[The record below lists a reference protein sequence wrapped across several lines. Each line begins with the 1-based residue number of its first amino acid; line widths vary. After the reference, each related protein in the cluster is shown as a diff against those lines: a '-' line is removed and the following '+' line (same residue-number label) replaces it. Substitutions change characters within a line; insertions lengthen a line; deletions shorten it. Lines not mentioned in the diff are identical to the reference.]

1 MGEQSGDKSEEPTP
15 HRLKEA
21 REKGQVIKSKE
32 ITTAF
37 LLMLSYVVL
46 RFIGGF
52 VWEELSGMVRAIYNL
67 IPNIQDFGYGFV
79 AAALMIALRAFA
91 LILAPLFGAVFVAA
105 ILIES
110 LQTQGAASI
119 DPLSPKLERINPI
132 EGFKRMFSMQGL
144 FELIKS
150 LLKIIIVF
158 WIAWS
163 TASKDLPF
171 VIGLINAHP
180 WEALAVGGSIAFNV
194 AIRVSLFYLF
204 IAILDYMYKR
214 WEFMKN
220 LRMTKQE
227 IKEEYKRLEGDP
239 HVKQRMRDLQRAM
252 SSNRMMSS
260 VPQADVVV
268 TNPTH
273 LAVAIHYQAAKMKA
287 PKLLAKGRFELA
299 EQIKMIAEKND
310 IPIVENEE
318 LARAIYRSAK
328 VGEELPN
335 DMYQAVAEVL
345 AFVYKL
351 KKDRT
356 KRRKEWL
363 GPLKGV
369 RSDLQPSVRR

>member
-1 MGEQSGDKSEEPTP
+1 MGEQAGDKTEEPTP

-21 REKGQVIKSKE
+21 REKGQVVKSKE
-32 ITTAF
+32 VTTAF

-46 RFIGGF
+46 RFVGGTI
-52 VWEELSGMVRAIYNL
+52 WTELSGMVRAIYDL
-67 IPNIQDFGYGFV
+67 IPNISDFGYGFV

-91 LILAPLFGAVFVAA
+91 LILAPLFGAVFIAA
-105 ILIES
+105 VLIEG
-110 LQTQGAASI
+110 LQTQGAASV

-132 EGFKRMFSMQGL
+132 EGFKRMFGLQGL
-144 FELIKS
+144 FELVKS
-150 LLKIIIVF
+150 LLKIAVVF

-180 WEALAVGGSIAFNV
+180 WEAMAVGGSIAFNV
-194 AIRVSLFYLF
+194 AIRVSLFYIF
-204 IAILDYMYKR
+204 VAILDYMYRR

-220 LRMTKQE
+220 MRMTKQE

-252 SSNRMMSS
+252 ANNRMMSS

-268 TNPTH
+268 TNPIH
-273 LAVAIHYQAAKMKA
+273 LAVAISYQAQKMKA

-299 EQIKMIAEKND
+299 EQIKMIAENNQV
-310 IPIVENEE
+310 PIVENEE
-318 LARAIYRSAK
+318 LARAIYRSVK
-328 VGEELPN
+328 VGEEIPN
-335 DMYQAVAEVL
+335 ELYQAVAEIL

-351 KKDRT
+351 KKDRV
-356 KRRKEWL
+356 KRRNEWL
-363 GPLKGV
+363 GPLKGL
-369 RSDLQPSVRR
+369 RNDIQPSVRR

>member
-21 REKGQVIKSKE
+21 REKGQVVKSKE
-32 ITTAF
+32 VTTAF
-37 LLMLSYVVL
+37 LLILSYVVL

-52 VWEELSGMVRAIYNL
+52 AWEELSNMVRAIYSL

-91 LILAPLFGAVFVAA
+91 LILTPLLGAVFLAA
-105 ILIES
+105 VLVEA
-110 LQTQGAASI
+110 LQTQGVSSI

-132 EGFKRMFSMQGL
+132 EGFKRMFSMQGI

-158 WIAWS
+158 WITW
-163 TASKDLPF
+163 TAISRELPF

-194 AIRVSLFYLF
+194 ALRVSIFYLF
-204 IAILDYMYKR
+204 IAVLDYLYKR
-214 WEFMKN
+214 FEFMKN

-239 HVKQRMRDLQRAM
+239 HVKQKMRDLQRAM
-252 SSNRMMSS
+252 SNNRMMSS

-273 LAVAIHYQAAKMKA
+273 LAVAISYQAPKMKA
-287 PKLLAKGRFELA
+287 PKLLAKGRFEIA
-299 EQIKMIAEKND
+299 EQIKAIAEKNN

-328 VGEELPN
+328 IGEEMPN
-335 DMYQAVAEVL
+335 ELYQAVAEVL

-351 KKDRT
+351 KKDRVR
-356 KRRKEWL
+356 RRKEWL
-363 GPLKGV
+363 GPLKGI
-369 RSDLQPSVRR
+369 RDDLQPAIRS

>member
-1 MGEQSGDKSEEPTP
+1 MGEQAGDKSEEPTP

-21 REKGQVIKSKE
+21 REKGQVVKSKE

-52 VWEELSGMVRAIYNL
+52 AWEELSGMVRAIYGL

-79 AAALMIALRAFA
+79 ASALMIAMRTFA
-91 LILAPLFGAVFVAA
+91 LILTPLLGAVFVAA

-110 LQTQGAASI
+110 LQTQGASSI
-119 DPLSPKLERINPI
+119 DPLSPKLERINPL
-132 EGFKRMFSMQGL
+132 EGFKRMFGIQGL
-144 FELIKS
+144 FELVKS

-163 TASKDLPF
+163 TASKELPF
-171 VIGLINAHP
+171 VVGLINAHP
-180 WEALAVGGSIAFNV
+180 WEALAVGGSIAFNM
-194 AIRVSLFYLF
+194 AIRVSLFYIF
-204 IAILDYMYKR
+204 IALLDYMYRR

-220 LRMTKQE
+220 MRMTKQE

-252 SSNRMMSS
+252 SNNRMMSS

-273 LAVAIHYQAAKMKA
+273 LAVAISYQAPKMKA

-299 EQIKMIAEKND
+299 EQIKAIAEKNEV
-310 IPIVENEE
+310 PIVENEE

-328 VGEELPN
+328 IGGEIPGEL
-335 DMYQAVAEVL
+335 YQAVAEVL

-356 KRRKEWL
+356 KRHKEWL
-363 GPLKGV
+363 GPLKGIRDNV
-369 RSDLQPSVRR
+369 QPSVRR